1 MTEDRVSRVVV
12 AVVAEAIR
20 EADAHGVVLA
30 SSPRPETTL
39 LQRWFTAAAITVRIP
54 DAEVVRAVADSLE
67 ASLNGRDS
75 EAVARSNEE
84 AHRAAARVIAN
95 RERLIPVS
103 AANKTE
109 LIWAERLPPEPLL
122 PLGDLYASQIH
133 ALAGSCT
140 APPPLGDI
148 EPDRIRAVDEAIARV
163 VEDGV
168 RPDVAFAELPPE
180 LRNAAFSAMHRSAW
194 RGTLPP
200 VIPKLSKRT
209 LGVDLE
215 L

>member
-20 EADAHGVVLA
+20 DAGAHGVALA
-30 SSPRPETTL
+30 SSPGPETAL
-39 LQRWFTAAAITVRIP
+39 LEQWFTAAAITVRIP
-54 DAEVVRAVADSLE
+54 HAEVVQAVADPLE
-67 ASLNGRDS
+67 ASLAGDAS

-84 AHRAAARVIAN
+84 ARRAAARVIAN
-95 RERLIPVS
+95 REGLIPVS
-103 AANKTE
+103 AVNKTE

-133 ALAGSCT
+133 TLAGACT

-148 EPDRIRAVDEAIARV
+148 EPDRLRAVDKALAQV
-163 VEDGV
+163 VDHGV
-168 RPDVAFAELPPE
+168 RPDIAFAELPSE
-180 LRNAAFSAMHRSAW
+180 LRDAAFSAMQRSAW
-194 RGTLPP
+194 KGTLPP
-200 VIPKLSKRT
+200 VVPKLSRRT

>member
-1 MTEDRVSRVVV
+1 MTEDRITRVVV

-30 SSPRPETTL
+30 SSPRPETAL
-39 LQRWFTAAAITVRIP
+39 LERWFTAAAITVKIP
-54 DAEVVRAVADSLE
+54 DAEVVRAVADTLE
-67 ASLNGRDS
+67 ASLGGDAS

-84 AHRAAARVIAN
+84 AHRAVARVIAN
-95 RERLIPVS
+95 REELIPVS

-133 ALAGSCT
+133 ALAGACT
-140 APPPLGDI
+140 APPPLVDI
-148 EPDRIRAVDEAIARV
+148 EPDRLRAVDKAIAQV

-168 RPDVAFAELPPE
+168 RPDVAFVELPSE
-180 LRNAAFSAMHRSAW
+180 LRDAAFSAMHRSAW
-194 RGTLPP
+194 KGILPP
-200 VIPKLSKRT
+200 VVPKLSRRT

>member
-1 MTEDRVSRVVV
+1 MTEDRITRVVV

-30 SSPRPETTL
+30 SSPRPETVL
-39 LQRWFTAAAITVRIP
+39 LERWFAAAAIPVKIP

-67 ASLNGRDS
+67 ASLGGDAF
-75 EAVARSNEE
+75 EAVVRASEE
-84 AHRAAARVIAN
+84 ARRAAARVIAN
-95 RERLIPVS
+95 RDGLIPVS

-109 LIWAERLPPEPLL
+109 LIWADRLPPEPLL

-133 ALAGSCT
+133 TLAGACT
-140 APPPLGDI
+140 TPPQLGDI
-148 EPDRIRAVDEAIARV
+148 EPDRLRAVDKAIAQV
-163 VEDGV
+163 VEGGV
-168 RPDVAFAELPPE
+168 RPDVAFAQLPSE
-180 LRNAAFSAMHRSAW
+180 LRDAAFSAMHHSAW
-194 RGTLPP
+194 KGTLPP
-200 VIPKLSKRT
+200 VVPKLSRRT

>member
-1 MTEDRVSRVVV
+1 MTEDRITRVVV

-30 SSPRPETTL
+30 SSPRPETAL
-39 LQRWFTAAAITVRIP
+39 LERWFTAAAITVKIP

-67 ASLNGRDS
+67 AGLGGDGS

-84 AHRAAARVIAN
+84 AHRTAARVIAN
-95 RERLIPVS
+95 REGLIPVS

-109 LIWAERLPPEPLL
+109 LIWADRLPPEPLL

-133 ALAGSCT
+133 ALAGACT
-140 APPPLGDI
+140 VPLPLVDI
-148 EPDRIRAVDEAIARV
+148 DPDRLRAVDTAIAQV
-163 VEDGV
+163 VEDGL
-168 RPDVAFAELPPE
+168 RPDVAFAALPSE
-180 LRNAAFSAMHRSAW
+180 LRDAALSAMRRSAW
-194 RGTLPP
+194 KGTLPP
-200 VIPKLSKRT
+200 VVPKLSKRT